1 MSGSNSNDIKQFLA
15 RKNAAVVC
23 LDSCPLGYTYP
34 LQLDELNKNPQN
46 VEIKHFRGGKMTLL
60 EEYQDRYQKP
70 PTELAKQI
78 LFELIDDL
86 TCRKGFD
93 WVENCDLETREEI
106 LETNLENIQ
115 NRLKK
120 TAGPNRKR

>member
-1 MSGSNSNDIKQFLA
+1 
-15 RKNAAVVC
+15 
-23 LDSCPLGYTYP
+23 
-34 LQLDELNKNPQN
+34 
-46 VEIKHFRGGKMTLL
+46 MTLL